1 MQSHLIAILLATV
14 AIGSCVANPNLISGP
29 SQMLETMRATSEMQ
43 RNNPQLA
50 GQCFDYYYPLLEN
63 IYGVYQKEY
72 NQCIAVFDGG
82 KAEVNQRY
90 VPVVWGISNTTFVSC
105 MKLLDCDYQNSSQNA
120 LSCYA
125 EQGPIRTMEL
135 SSVAFNASTQV
146 SSLLQAVEQLE
157 FTRDLC
163 CNTSSR
169 NYEIRFTESN
179 QNLQKCL
186 LGLSPVPESS
196 TTSTTS
202 TTSTITTTT
211 AAPVS
216 TVSTDSPTTIAETT
230 SAPIISSSTTRAPST
245 VSHFSAVENSSG
257 SSQNRFA
264 RRVESILKHI
274 V

>member
-29 SQMLETMRATSEMQ
+29 SQMLEIMRATSEMQ

-63 IYGVYQKEY
+63 IYDDYQKEY
-72 NQCIAVFDGG
+72 NRCIAVFEGG

-90 VPVVWGISNTTFVSC
+90 VPIVWGISNTTFVSC

-125 EQGPIRTMEL
+125 EQGPVGSRDL

-146 SSLLQAVEQLE
+146 SSLLQQIEQLE

-169 NYEIRFTESN
+169 NYEIRFTEAN

-186 LGLSPVPESS
+186 SGLSPVPESS

-202 TTSTITTTT
+202 TTTTITT

-216 TVSTDSPTTIAETT
+216 TVPTDSPTTIAETT

-245 VSHFSAVENSSG
+245 VAHFSAVENSSG